1 MRQWN
6 ISSDAEISKSI
17 NHLFRSYA
25 LVWYSLTKR
34 LTTFNCA
41 SVFRSTS
48 YKLECFS
55 KLLWNPSIGHH
66 QDIDQIHTW
75 TIHNYSISYDHFI
88 RVHDEDIVRR
98 IDIIFYLYFIFCR
111 FRVGSETRFSYE
123 FYSIEA
129 VSLNFDIVFVMTKY
143 LTRRYS
149 FSFYFYRV
157 RKENFKWICS
167 GKMPVQ

>member
-17 NHLFRSYA
+17 NYLFRSYA

-34 LTTFNCA
+34 ITTFNCA

-55 KLLWNPSIGHH
+55 KLLRNPSIGHH

-111 FRVGSETRFSYE
+111 FRVGSGTRFSYE

-129 VSLNFDIVFVMTKY
+129 GGKFKLRHSIRHDKVLNWKIFIFILFLSCKK
-143 LTRRYS
+143 
-149 FSFYFYRV
+149 
-157 RKENFKWICS
+157 RKL
-167 GKMPVQ
+167 